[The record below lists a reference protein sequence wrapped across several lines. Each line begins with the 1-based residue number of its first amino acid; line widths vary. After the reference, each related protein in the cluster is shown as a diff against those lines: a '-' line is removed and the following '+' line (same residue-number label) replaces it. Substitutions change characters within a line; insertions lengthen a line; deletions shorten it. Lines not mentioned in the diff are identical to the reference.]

1 MVTAP
6 AVIPRLDPDV
16 VKIVLPVGLP
26 LVFWTVKS
34 PESVSGF
41 VAIVYVR
48 PATSVASNVTWT
60 NPLPVEA
67 AMVIVPPAWVTLPL
81 TETSYAPTAIVPLKP
96 LVFKDA
102 IETFPLIVTEAEAEL
117 PSKKTGFVGPGTEQ
131 PKLPPEEDAQWF
143 ESFQLPLPWTQ
154 YRLPAHG
161 AAMPTCMSGSEP
173 SIVKTTCPAPL
184 TVPLAKG
191 NPSFVTLNRFPT
203 AFPPIVHVMV

>member
-1 MVTAP
+1 MLEV
-6 AVIPRLDPDV
+6 
-16 VKIVLPVGLP
+16 
-26 LVFWTVKS
+26 
-34 PESVSGF
+34 PERVSE
-41 VAIVYVR
+41 
-48 PATSVASNVTWT
+48 PPTT

-81 TETSYAPTAIVPLKP
+81 TETSYAPPAIVPLKP

-102 IETFPLIVTEAEAEL
+102 METFPLIVTVAEAEL

-131 PKLPPEEDAQWF
+131 PKPPPEEDAQWF
-143 ESFQLPLPWTQ
+143 ESFQFPLPWTQ

-173 SIVKTTCPAPL
+173 SIVKTTCPAAL

>member
-16 VKIVLPVGLP
+16 VKVVLPVGLP
-26 LVFWTVKS
+26 LVFWIVSS

-48 PATSVASNVTWT
+48 PATSVASNVTWWNSLGDEMLTFPETDPSDAPVIWMLEVPERVSEPPTT

-81 TETSYAPTAIVPLKP
+81 TETSYAPPAIVPLKP

-102 IETFPLIVTEAEAEL
+102 METFPLIVTVAEAEL
-117 PSKKTGFVGPGTEQ
+117 PSKK
-131 PKLPPEEDAQWF
+131 
-143 ESFQLPLPWTQ
+143 
-154 YRLPAHG
+154 
-161 AAMPTCMSGSEP
+161 
-173 SIVKTTCPAPL
+173 
-184 TVPLAKG
+184 
-191 NPSFVTLNRFPT
+191 
-203 AFPPIVHVMV
+203 